1 MKLGHLPIRG
11 RWTTGQARKDRG
23 FLQGGVSVNK
33 SHSSPGAL
41 ECIRIDPHFVLFNF
55 WYLADFLLISPKNE
69 CVLQQHSLALS
80 TLPGLVANCG
90 ESTNNVGDVY
100 RINSI
105 DAKAQLDIFIKT
117 KYELER
123 QKDLSWFRKSPVSA
137 TENKVSLSR
146 FVRKS
151 SSSLLW
157 GSPSSITESQPSSVT
172 ESQVDIFSLRI
183 TVQHYR
189 KSTVQHYRKSSKYLL
204 WGSPSSITCLFNR
217 GGEGERRG
225 LFAAV
230 LNLDLAKNTVKLH
243 PMTPL

>member
-1 MKLGHLPIRG
+1 MP
-11 RWTTGQARKDRG
+11 
-23 FLQGGVSVNK
+23 
-33 SHSSPGAL
+33 
-41 ECIRIDPHFVLFNF
+41 
-55 WYLADFLLISPKNE
+55 
-69 CVLQQHSLALS
+69 QQHSLALS

-151 SSSLLW
+151 SSSLL
-157 GSPSSITESQPSSVT
+157 
-172 ESQVDIFSLRI
+172 
-183 TVQHYR
+183 
-189 KSTVQHYRKSSKYLL
+189 
-204 WGSPSSITCLFNR
+204 
-217 GGEGERRG
+217 
-225 LFAAV
+225 
-230 LNLDLAKNTVKLH
+230 
-243 PMTPL
+243 